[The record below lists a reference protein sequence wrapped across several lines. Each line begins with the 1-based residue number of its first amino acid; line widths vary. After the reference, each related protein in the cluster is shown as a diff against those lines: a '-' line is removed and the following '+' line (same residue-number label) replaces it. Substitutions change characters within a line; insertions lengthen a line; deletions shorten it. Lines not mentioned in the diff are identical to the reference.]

1 MNRNSIID
9 YSGYILIRL
18 FGPLI
23 RSLPLNASMFLG
35 ARLGELFYYFDL
47 KHQAI
52 AYVNIKTAFG
62 AKLSPQKLS
71 HLTKEFYRSF
81 GQNLIEILLIPLA
94 DKAYIYKYIT
104 LQGQENIAAGFEKG
118 KGVIL
123 LAVHAGSWELSN
135 IICANL

>member
-47 KHQAI
+47 KHKAI
-52 AYVNIKTAFG
+52 AYTNIKTAFG
-62 AKLSPQKLS
+62 AKLSCAQLS
-71 HLTKEFYRSF
+71 NLTKEFYRSF
-81 GQNLIEILLIPLA
+81 GQNLIEILFIPLV
-94 DKAYIYKYIT
+94 DKAYINKYIT
-104 LQGQENIAAGFEKG
+104 LEGQENIFAGFKKG
-118 KGVIL
+118 NGVIL
-123 LAVHAGSWELSN
+123 LSVHAG
-135 IICANL
+135 